1 MCSAHNTQE
10 NFFFYFILLFLCIF
24 CHYWYGHTNKRAPIH
39 SKHTVRQR
47 PTELMFSNESNA
59 IECENE
65 GDQPMDAALVR
76 VRIVSVIRLCVLK
89 WLFSMS
95 SVGIHLVF
103 ERNLFRTFFCRNRE
117 ILIENFFRKE
127 FFHKRYFFNK
137 EYKLSTR
144 YFSCIHNSIKKI
156 LKFRTPDEI
165 NKA

>member
-47 PTELMFSNESNA
+47 PTQSMFSNESYA

-65 GDQPMDAALVR
+65 GDQLMDAALVR

-89 WLFSMS
+89 WLFSMI
-95 SVGIHLVF
+95 SVGIRLVF
-103 ERNLFRTFFCRNRE
+103 GRNWFRTFFRWNFPISTKYLNKKKLE
-117 ILIENFFRKE
+117 KNFFTKD
-127 FFHKRYFFNK
+127 FF
-137 EYKLSTR
+137 
-144 YFSCIHNSIKKI
+144 
-156 LKFRTPDEI
+156 
-165 NKA
+165 